1 MEGKKGHFEKTC
13 EQKQRRSQISFVLPN
28 NDSKQ
33 KKKKK
38 YVYKSRED
46 AGDQPFSM
54 VPYLPKAAARDSS
67 LVSKL
72 SPPINSLPSSDIFS
86 VAEHTNQRHVI
97 KKNNP
102 IQTHVEIIDQGDS
115 SRGAHRG
122 CTLSEK

>member
-1 MEGKKGHFEKTC
+1 
-13 EQKQRRSQISFVLPN
+13 
-28 NDSKQ
+28 
-33 KKKKK
+33 
-38 YVYKSRED
+38 
-46 AGDQPFSM
+46 M

-102 IQTHVEIIDQGDS
+102 VQTHVEIIEQGDS